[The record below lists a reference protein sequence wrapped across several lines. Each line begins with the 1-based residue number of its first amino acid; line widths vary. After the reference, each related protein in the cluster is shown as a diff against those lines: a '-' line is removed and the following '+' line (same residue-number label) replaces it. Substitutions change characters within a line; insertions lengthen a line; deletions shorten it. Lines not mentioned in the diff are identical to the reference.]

1 MALVLPSTRGY
12 GWANYHE
19 RCAMSLMPAVIVSV
33 DSPRRMASIAIE
45 GRTNGATDYL
55 EAEFCNPF
63 GDKSEHT
70 EIRARPGD
78 RVWVMWQNDDPRYPV
93 IIGYRPKN
101 VENEIGFRRFEHANF
116 QIQADDSFLIDA
128 GNGVVIATRQ
138 LTIHAATAVTVITPK
153 ASFSGD
159 VDVAGKLTFGTGLVG
174 QGGAAIQGSL
184 TNNGKDVG
192 SAHVHK
198 NVMRGKDLSDEPK

>member
-1 MALVLPSTRGY
+1 
-12 GWANYHE
+12 
-19 RCAMSLMPAVIVSV
+19 MSLTAAVIVAV
-33 DSPRRMASIAIE
+33 DSPRRIASIEIE

-70 EIRARPGD
+70 EIRAKPGD
-78 RVWVMWQNDDPRYPV
+78 RVWVMFLNDDPRYPV

-101 VENEIGFRRFEHANF
+101 VDNEIGFRRFEHTNF
-116 QIQADDSFLIDA
+116 QIQADESFLLDA
-128 GNGVVIATRQ
+128 GNGVVIRTKQ
-138 LTIHAATAVTVITPK
+138 LTIHASTAITIISPK

-159 VDVAGKLTFGTGLVG
+159 VQVDGSLSFGAGLSG
-174 QGGAAIQGSL
+174 QGGAAIQGNL

-198 NVMRGKDLSDEPK
+198 SVRRGTDLSDGPN